1 MASSKLKSCRFPPLK
16 RNLYLVLSSTLPE
29 TNSLPLKTGWE
40 TLEEPWRVYFHGRTG
55 SLERVSIRIAARVP
69 NQPEM
74 LFTVSHLTPLFE
86 YTPLNFKNNLRRRP
100 FVLFWNV
107 APANQKSLF
116 QGEVKA
122 ALDEVSSFG
131 GLIYLPICLLTYLL
145 WELFK
150 VIQTNPSIQIDIC
163 IKAYPYIYIS
173 VWLFVYIW

>member
-1 MASSKLKSCRFPPLK
+1 
-16 RNLYLVLSSTLPE
+16 
-29 TNSLPLKTGWE
+29 
-40 TLEEPWRVYFHGRTG
+40 
-55 SLERVSIRIAARVP
+55 
-69 NQPEM
+69 M
-74 LFTVSHLTPLFE
+74 LFTVSHSTPLFE

-163 IKAYPYIYIS
+163 IKAYPYIYIYICLIICVYLIRFFS
-173 VWLFVYIW
+173 GKVGVWYLLLPCFTRMRSSEVVMSETHETQGSHHLIPRNCVYQPFNVVKIHVSIV